1 MFQTMRFIMQLDYS
15 VIKVFRLIKEIFS
28 KNNNTQVRDEQIQ
41 SHILERGFQGAS
53 CWPVPLQ

>member
-1 MFQTMRFIMQLDYS
+1 MQLDYS
-15 VIKVFRLIKEIFS
+15 VIKVFRLLKEIFS

-41 SHILERGFQGAS
+41 SHILERGFQGAR